1 MVKVIVESDKK
12 RNVFEG
18 NYVLAI
24 ALRSDSDPMEAD
36 GASFGSGAPVYIAAA
51 LGSSIASVLDDLAD
65 GDASIHSALYSLFL
79 EELLNYEESE
89 EESNGTDQDQ

>member
-36 GASFGSGAPVYIAAA
+36 MASFGSGAPVDIAAA
-51 LGSSIASVLDDLAD
+51 LGSSVASVLNDLAD
-65 GDASIHSALYSLFL
+65 GDVFADAVLQAAF
-79 EELLNYEESE
+79 SE
-89 EESNGTDQDQ
+89 KIFDK

>member
-36 GASFGSGAPVYIAAA
+36 MASFGSGAPVDIAAA
-51 LGSSIASVLDDLAD
+51 LGSSIASILNDLAD
-65 GDASIHSALYSLFL
+65 GDVFVNAVLQAAF
-79 EELLNYEESE
+79 SE
-89 EESNGTDQDQ
+89 KMFDD

>member
-1 MVKVIVESDKK
+1 MVKVIVESDEK

-36 GASFGSGAPVYIAAA
+36 VARFGSGAPVDIAAA
-51 LGSSIASVLDDLAD
+51 LGSSVASVLNELAD
-65 GDASIHSALYSLFL
+65 GDVFADAVLQAAF
-79 EELLNYEESE
+79 SE
-89 EESNGTDQDQ
+89 KMFDD

>member
-1 MVKVIVESDKK
+1 MVKVIVESGEE

-36 GASFGSGAPVYIAAA
+36 GASFGSGAPVDIAAA
-51 LGSSIASVLDDLAD
+51 LGASVANVLNDLAD
-65 GDASIHSALYSLFL
+65 GDVFANAVLQDAF
-79 EELLNYEESE
+79 SE
-89 EESNGTDQDQ
+89 KMFDN

>member
-12 RNVFEG
+12 RNVFKG

-36 GASFGSGAPVYIAAA
+36 GASFGSGAPVDIAAA
-51 LGSSIASVLDDLAD
+51 LGSSVASVLNDLAD
-65 GDASIHSALYSLFL
+65 GDVFADAVLQAAF
-79 EELLNYEESE
+79 SE
-89 EESNGTDQDQ
+89 KIFDD

>member
-18 NYVLAI
+18 DYVLAI

-36 GASFGSGAPVYIAAA
+36 GASFGSGAPVDIAAA
-51 LGSSIASVLDDLAD
+51 LGSSIASILNDLAD
-65 GDASIHSALYSLFL
+65 GDVFANAVLQAAF
-79 EELLNYEESE
+79 SE
-89 EESNGTDQDQ
+89 KMFDD

>member
-24 ALRSDSDPMEAD
+24 ALRSDSGPMEAD
-36 GASFGSGAPVYIAAA
+36 GASFGSGDQVATA
-51 LGSSIASVLDDLAD
+51 LGSSIASVLNDLAD
-65 GDASIHSALYSLFL
+65 GDVFANAVLQAAFL
-79 EELLNYEESE
+79 EKML
-89 EESNGTDQDQ
+89 DK

>member
-1 MVKVIVESDKK
+1 MIVESDEK

-36 GASFGSGAPVYIAAA
+36 GASFGSGAPVDIAAA
-51 LGSSIASVLDDLAD
+51 LGSSIASVLNDLAD
-65 GDASIHSALYSLFL
+65 GDVFANAVLQAAF
-79 EELLNYEESE
+79 SE
-89 EESNGTDQDQ
+89 KMFDD

>member
-1 MVKVIVESDKK
+1 MVKVIVESDKE

-36 GASFGSGAPVYIAAA
+36 GASFGSGAPVDIAAA
-51 LGSSIASVLDDLAD
+51 LGSSIASILNDLAD
-65 GDASIHSALYSLFL
+65 GDVFANAVLQAAF
-79 EELLNYEESE
+79 SE
-89 EESNGTDQDQ
+89 KMFDD

>member
-1 MVKVIVESDKK
+1 MVEVIVESDKK

-36 GASFGSGAPVYIAAA
+36 VASFGSGAPVDIAAA
-51 LGSSIASVLDDLAD
+51 LGSSIASVLNDLAD
-65 GDASIHSALYSLFL
+65 GDVFANAVLQAAF
-79 EELLNYEESE
+79 SE
-89 EESNGTDQDQ
+89 KMFDD